1 MDLNKQFGELFDN
14 ILDSNKYS
22 KKMLKLI
29 QKFNKE
35 KIINLNF
42 TLCIIKSLLILLS
55 IRPEKCKFYFK
66 ILKLF
71 DRSNIII
78 KNNIKEISENIS
90 FSNHTN
96 LLDED
101 IESIIFITIKLF
113 KKGYYICKEQIYSIF
128 YQIINIIIKLNKKI
142 DMKTKIFLYKK
153 LVTESIKIIKK
164 FTTKSY
170 LKIVELSGNT
180 YKLINEYL
188 LI

>member
-1 MDLNKQFGELFDN
+1 M
-14 ILDSNKYS
+14 
-22 KKMLKLI
+22 
-29 QKFNKE
+29 
-35 KIINLNF
+35 
-42 TLCIIKSLLILLS
+42 
-55 IRPEKCKFYFK
+55 
-66 ILKLF
+66 F

-90 FSNHTN
+90 FNSHTN

-113 KKGYYICKEQIYSIF
+113 KNGYYLCKQQIYSIF

>member
-14 ILDSNKYS
+14 ILDSNKYR

-29 QKFNKE
+29 QKFHNE

-42 TLCIIKSLLILLS
+42 TLCLIKSLLILLS
-55 IRPEKCKFYFK
+55 VRPEKCKFYFK
-66 ILKLF
+66 IFKLL
-71 DRSNIII
+71 DNSNIII

-90 FSNHTN
+90 FVKNTN

-113 KKGYYICKEQIYSIF
+113 KSGYFSCKEQIYSIF
-128 YQIINIIIKLNKKI
+128 YQIIKIIIKLDKL
-142 DMKTKIFLYKK
+142 DMKTKMFLYKK
-153 LVTESIKIIKK
+153 LIIESIKIIKK
-164 FTTKSY
+164 FNTKSY

-180 YKLINEYL
+180 YKIINEYL

>member
-14 ILDSNKYS
+14 ILYSDKYR

-29 QKFNKE
+29 QKFKKE

-66 ILKLF
+66 ILKLL
-71 DRSNIII
+71 DKSNIII

-90 FSNHTN
+90 FNSHTN

-113 KKGYYICKEQIYSIF
+113 KNGYYLCKQQIYSIF
-128 YQIINIIIKLNKKI
+128 YQIINIIIKLKI
-142 DMKTKIFLYKK
+142 DMKTKIILYKK

-180 YKLINEYL
+180 YKIINEYL
-188 LI
+188 